1 MGLARLLFAVSLL
14 LPVGAIPALA
24 QLPEALDQ
32 QVQAEMARA
41 EAQGHRERLTLAVE
55 PATGAWGSST
65 SQRRDSAGRVHSALQ
80 QCQHRAAGRPCR
92 LLVQDGQRLRLGAP
106 MEAQVT
112 YHRRYRPDAIPFA
125 RDGLVEREGPAY
137 AGAWMHK
144 AMALH
149 GNGAM
154 AWASAKATPEAA
166 ITSALER
173 CQGFNDGQPCFLYAV
188 GDVVVFGR
196 HTDIA
201 PALP

>member
-1 MGLARLLFAVSLL
+1 MGFARLLFAVCLF
-14 LPVGAIPALA
+14 LPLGAWPALA
-24 QLPEALDQ
+24 QLPEGIEQ
-32 QVQAEMARA
+32 QVRAELARA
-41 EAQGHRERLTLAVE
+41 EAEGHRERLTLAVD

-80 QCQHRAAGRPCR
+80 QCQHRAGGTPCR
-92 LLVQDGQRLRLGAP
+92 LVVQDGQRLSPGQP
-106 MEAQVT
+106 IEAKVT
-112 YHRRYRPDAIPFA
+112 YDRHYRPDAIPFA
-125 RDGLVEREGPAY
+125 RDSLVDREGPAY

-166 ITSALER
+166 IASALER
-173 CQGFNDGQPCFLYAV
+173 CQGFNDGQPCFLYAL